1 MYRFLSAPPRHLFLL
16 CLDIRVYDAI
26 MKLLI
31 RSAAPIKQILL
42 KYHRRYYLQKK
53 LYSLELSMNFKSKL
67 ISYMQAL
74 LLTVLFFV
82 KLFYI
87 EKPVSY
93 CALISVVVLMFISI
107 AISSNRLYR
116 NSGNYDK
123 SSRPLLVFSICTI
136 NLSYMVIIV
145 YMA

>member
-1 MYRFLSAPPRHLFLL
+1 
-16 CLDIRVYDAI
+16 
-26 MKLLI
+26 
-31 RSAAPIKQILL
+31 
-42 KYHRRYYLQKK
+42 
-53 LYSLELSMNFKSKL
+53 
-67 ISYMQAL
+67 MQAL

-93 CALISVVVLMFISI
+93 CALISVVILMFISI
-107 AISSNRLYR
+107 AISSNRLYK
-116 NSGNYDK
+116 NSGVYDK
-123 SSRPLLVFSICTI
+123 SNRPLLVFSICTI

>member
-1 MYRFLSAPPRHLFLL
+1 
-16 CLDIRVYDAI
+16 

-53 LYSLELSMNFKSKL
+53 LYSLELSMNFKNKL

-93 CALISVVVLMFISI
+93 YALISVVVLMFISI
-107 AISSNRLYR
+107 AISSNRLYK

>member
-1 MYRFLSAPPRHLFLL
+1 
-16 CLDIRVYDAI
+16 
-26 MKLLI
+26 
-31 RSAAPIKQILL
+31 
-42 KYHRRYYLQKK
+42 
-53 LYSLELSMNFKSKL
+53 
-67 ISYMQAL
+67 MQAL

-107 AISSNRLYR
+107 AISSNRLYK